1 MSVLTLF
8 TWFEE
13 SWIGEGI
20 RASRWLFPVIESVHL
35 LALAVIGGSVLA
47 VNLSLLGLGLGRR
60 SAAQVWHDTWPW
72 FAGSLATMLTTGFL
86 LFASEAV
93 KLYYHEAFWV
103 KMSALL
109 VSLVFTATVQ
119 RPMAL
124 ADPQLVTLWRSRAV
138 GFVSLLLWFM
148 VGASGRWIG
157 FS

>member
-1 MSVLTLF
+1 MSLLTLF

-20 RASRWLFPVIESVHL
+20 RASRWLFPVIESVHI
-35 LALAVIGGSVLA
+35 LALAVIGGSVLV

-72 FAGSLATMLTTGFL
+72 FAGSLATMLATGFL

-109 VSLVFTATVQ
+109 VSLVFTSTVQ
-119 RPMAL
+119 RPIAL

-157 FS
+157 YS

>member
-119 RPMAL
+119 RPIAL

>member
-8 TWFEE
+8 TWCEE

-109 VSLVFTATVQ
+109 ISLVFTATVQ
-119 RPMAL
+119 RPMAM

>member
-148 VGASGRWIG
+148 VGASGRRIG

>member
-8 TWFEE
+8 TWFED
-13 SWIGEGI
+13 SWLGEGI

-60 SAAQVWHDTWPW
+60 SAAQMWRDTWPW
-72 FAGSLATMLTTGFL
+72 FAGSLAVMLTSGFL
-86 LFASEAV
+86 LFTSEAV
-93 KLYYHEAFWV
+93 KLYYHDAFWV

-109 VSLVFTATVQ
+109 TALVFTAMVQ
-119 RPMAL
+119 RPTAL
-124 ADPQLVTLWRSRAV
+124 ADPGRVTSWRSSAV
-138 GFVSLLLWFM
+138 GLVSLLLWFV
-148 VGASGRWIG
+148 VGAAGRWSG

>member
-86 LFASEAV
+86 LFTSEAV

>member
-20 RASRWLFPVIESVHL
+20 RASSWLFPVIESVHL

>member
-1 MSVLTLF
+1 MSILTLF

-13 SWIGEGI
+13 SWLGEGI

-60 SAAQVWHDTWPW
+60 SAPQVWHDTWPW
-72 FAGSLATMLTTGFL
+72 FAGSLATMLTTGFM
-86 LFASEAV
+86 LFTSEAV

-119 RPMAL
+119 RPVAL
-124 ADPQLVTLWRSRAV
+124 ADPQLLTLWRSRAV
-138 GFVSLLLWFM
+138 GFLSLLLWFM